1 MTKKKLLFASEVF
14 PYPLDRGDR
23 VRISHIL
30 AACAREYD
38 VTFIGPKPSDGPE
51 PIVPSAIGK
60 VVLYDPTAPIP
71 FSISIGLAA
80 VQTRIGLPISS
91 NFFRRLRFLYALKGV
106 NLDEFDVIWAERPD
120 VGVYFSGHR
129 HRTIVDYDDIT
140 HRKMLRLLPIQHGIV
155 RRLHTWYQALVY
167 RHAELTRFRGYKQI
181 VVCSEEDASYLRSHG
196 VAPVAII
203 RNGVSFDSPP
213 QDKPA
218 RTPGTPLRAVFLGNM
233 AHAPNIDALRY
244 CVEEILPRTGS
255 SLSKLDVIGSNAS
268 PELKQ
273 ELGNRVH
280 FRGFVDDVGA
290 ALQEYD
296 VMLAPLRFGSGTKLK
311 LLEAMAAN
319 LPIVTTDIGAEGL
332 MLENEV
338 SAMIVNT
345 PEEMASALQRL
356 ADDSNLGRRTAE
368 NARQLMERNF
378 MWSSITKDIGELLR

>member
-196 VAPVAII
+196 VAPVAIV

>member
-23 VRISHIL
+23 VRIFHIL

-129 HRTIVDYDDIT
+129 QRTIVDYDDIT

-196 VAPVAII
+196 VAPVAIV

>member
-23 VRISHIL
+23 VRIFHIL

-91 NFFRRLRFLYALKGV
+91 NFFRRLRFLYALKEV

-120 VGVYFSGHR
+120 VGVYFSRHR

-181 VVCSEEDASYLRSHG
+181 VVCSEEDASYLHSHG
-196 VAPVAII
+196 VAPVAIV

-268 PELKQ
+268 PEFKQ

>member
-30 AACAREYD
+30 AACARDYD
-38 VTFIGPKPSDGPE
+38 VTFIGPKASDGPE
-51 PIVPSAIGK
+51 PVVPSSIAK

-91 NFFRRLRFLYALKGV
+91 NFFRRLRFLYALKEV

-120 VGVYFSGHR
+120 VGVYFSAYR
-129 HRTIVDYDDIT
+129 NRTIVDYDDIT
-140 HRKMLRLLPIQHGIV
+140 HRKMLRLLPIQSGIV
-155 RRLHTWYQALVY
+155 RRLHTWYQAMVY
-167 RHAELTRFRGYKQI
+167 RHAELTRFHGYKQI
-181 VVCSEEDASYLRSHG
+181 VVCSEEDANYLRSHG
-196 VAPVAII
+196 VDPVAIV
-203 RNGVSFDSPP
+203 RNGVSFDRPP

-218 RTPGTPLRAVFLGNM
+218 RPPGTPLRAVFLGNM

-244 CVEEILPRTGS
+244 CVEETLPRTGS

-273 ELGNRVH
+273 ELGDCVH

-338 SAMIVNT
+338 SAMIANT

-368 NARQLMERNF
+368 NARHLMERHF

>member
-51 PIVPSAIGK
+51 PIVPSSIEK
-60 VVLYDPTAPIP
+60 VVLYDATAPIP
-71 FSISIGLAA
+71 FNISIGLAG

-91 NFFRRLRFLYALKGV
+91 NFFRRLRFLYALREV
-106 NLDEFDVIWAERPD
+106 NIDEFDVIWAERPD
-120 VGVYFSGHR
+120 VGVYFSRHR

-140 HRKMLRLLPIQHGIV
+140 HRKMLRLLSIQPGIV
-155 RRLHTWYQALVY
+155 RRLHTWYQAMVY
-167 RHAELTRFRGYKQI
+167 RHAELTRFHGYKQV

-196 VAPVAII
+196 VDPVAVI
-203 RNGVSFDSPP
+203 RNGVSFDSPS

-218 RTPGTPLRAVFLGNM
+218 HTPGAPLKAVFLGNM
-233 AHAPNIDALRY
+233 GHAPNIDALKY

-255 SLSKLDVIGSNAS
+255 SVSTLDVIGSNAS

-273 ELGNRVH
+273 ELGGRVH
-280 FRGFVDDVGA
+280 FRGFVDDVGT
-290 ALQEYD
+290 ALQAYD

-311 LLEAMAAN
+311 LLDAMAAH
-319 LPIVTTDIGAEGL
+319 LPIVTTDVGAEGL

-338 SAMIVNT
+338 SAMIANT
-345 PEEMASALQRL
+345 PDEIASALEQL
-356 ADDSNLGRRTAE
+356 VNSSSLGRSIAE
-368 NARQLMERNF
+368 NAHHLVASNF
-378 MWSSITKDIGELLR
+378 MWPSIKNHVCALLR